1 LKVCPMRSVVRI
13 EVIDMDCKTCEN
25 IEENIEEMK
34 AAFARLES
42 RIQELAYGDKDKR
55 KALDVIERAVLD
67 DAMRKL
73 MNHKRVNRCETCGQV
88 I

>member
-1 LKVCPMRSVVRI
+1 MRSVVRI

-25 IEENIEEMK
+25 IEEMI